1 MKQYGMV
8 PVLNGPNGTLLSH
21 HMISMYFGGSDHVDP
36 DGYWA
41 RNANSYFGTGY
52 TINDFFELVKY
63 EYAQL

>member
-1 MKQYGMV
+1 
-8 PVLNGPNGTLLSH
+8 
-21 HMISMYFGGSDHVDP
+21 MISMYFGGTDHVDP